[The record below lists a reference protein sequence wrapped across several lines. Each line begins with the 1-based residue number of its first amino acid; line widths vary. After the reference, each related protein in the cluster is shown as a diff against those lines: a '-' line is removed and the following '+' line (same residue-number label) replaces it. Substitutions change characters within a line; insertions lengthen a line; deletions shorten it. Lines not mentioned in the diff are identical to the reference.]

1 MDVQAYLDR
10 IGYAGVPRVD
20 LQTLTDL
27 HRLHLQAIPYESLDV
42 MLGVRPSIDPA
53 AAYEKIVRRRR
64 GGWCY
69 EMNGLLG
76 AMLREIGFEVTEMAG
91 AVLRA
96 DRGPITHGNHLLLR
110 VDLDRPYIADMGFG
124 DGMIEPA
131 PLAPGAFQRRG
142 FNFRIEELHEDGWIR
157 FHNHAFGG
165 AAYFDFQNQ
174 PADRAQLSTTSD
186 WLSSSPDSV
195 FTQTALAFRHGDGVV
210 TGLLGRTL
218 NRIRPDGRTTHLIAS
233 EAELVEVLAR
243 EFGLDLPEAA
253 RLWPAIC
260 AKHDELFAAP
270 ATS

>member
-1 MDVQAYLDR
+1 
-10 IGYAGVPRVD
+10 
-20 LQTLTDL
+20 
-27 HRLHLQAIPYESLDV
+27 
-42 MLGVRPSIDPA
+42 
-53 AAYEKIVRRRR
+53 
-64 GGWCY
+64 
-69 EMNGLLG
+69 
-76 AMLREIGFEVTEMAG
+76 
-91 AVLRA
+91 
-96 DRGPITHGNHLLLR
+96 
-110 VDLDRPYIADMGFG
+110 MGFG

-174 PADRAQLSTTSD
+174 PADRAQLSATSD